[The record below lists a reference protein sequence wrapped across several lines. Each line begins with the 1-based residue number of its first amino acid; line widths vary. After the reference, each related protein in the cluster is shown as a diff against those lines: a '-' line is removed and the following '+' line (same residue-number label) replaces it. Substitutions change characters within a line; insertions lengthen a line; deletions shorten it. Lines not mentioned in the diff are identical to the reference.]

1 MKCKNTCIMAIP
13 EEESEQWVETLFEEI
28 MTKSFPNWMKETLK
42 QVQESQRVPNKLDPK
57 RPIPRHIIIKITR
70 FKDTISMLGNG

>member
-1 MKCKNTCIMAIP
+1 MAIP

-42 QVQESQRVPNKLDPK
+42 QVQESQRVPNKLGPK
-57 RPIPRHIIIKITR
+57 RTTPRYIIINMPKV
-70 FKDTISMLGNG
+70 KDRES